1 MSILPNTT
9 CERCGRQ
16 YPSNRLRCPYC
27 NQEKP
32 RDLRRS
38 VPESDSAV
46 RGTAAASRAAE
57 SLNWQMLFGS
67 ILVVAVLAVVIAI
80 VSLGV
85 GKNVEETAA
94 EPPARPGPAQSN
106 ADNNLPGP
114 VATAVPTP
122 TAPPTPVPSATP
134 AVSML
139 SIMFLG
145 SDMEGFTEQVGD
157 EIQLEALKF
166 PIDAP
171 VEVEWKSTDESVA
184 TVDSTGLVTLVGTG
198 NCYITA
204 TAGEQTDRCQVI
216 SNNR

>member
-16 YPSNRLRCPYC
+16 YPSNRLSCPYC
-27 NQEKP
+27 GQEKP

-38 VPESDSAV
+38 VPEADSAV

-57 SLNWQMLFGS
+57 SLNWQMLFGT
-67 ILVVAVLAVVIAI
+67 ILVIAVLAVVIAI
-80 VSLGV
+80 VSIGV
-85 GKNVEETAA
+85 GKNVETTEE
-94 EPPARPGPAQSN
+94 EPAARPGQTVSS
-106 ADNNLPGP
+106 ADNNLPGA

-122 TAPPTPVPSATP
+122 TTAPTPVPSATP

-166 PIDAP
+166 PIDAT
-171 VEVEWKSTDESVA
+171 VEVKWSSTDESVA
-184 TVDSTGLVTLVGTG
+184 TVDDTGLVTLVGTG
-198 NCYITA
+198 NCYIVA
-204 TAGEQTDRCQVI
+204 EAGEQTDRCQVI
-216 SNNR
+216 SNNG

>member
-16 YPSNRLRCPYC
+16 YPSTHLRCPYC

-32 RDLRRS
+32 RDMRRS
-38 VPESDSAV
+38 VPEADSIV
-46 RGTAAASRAAE
+46 KDTAAAARTAE
-57 SLNWQMLFGS
+57 SLTWQMLFGS
-67 ILVVAVLAVVIAI
+67 ILVIAVLAVVIAI
-80 VSLGV
+80 VTVGI
-85 GKNVEETAA
+85 GKNVEQTVE
-94 EPPARPGPAQSN
+94 EPPARPGEVQN
-106 ADNNLPGP
+106 NTDNNLPGP
-114 VATAVPTP
+114 AATAVPTP

-157 EIQLEALKF
+157 EIQLDALKF

-171 VEVEWKSTDESVA
+171 VEVVWSSTDESVA